1 MPNFPLTFHF
11 LGPHNLLHRRP
22 ARKACPRSC
31 PGWEASSPVHEA
43 VWPPDRTDG
52 DHKPLPTL
60 LFEWARRGYNS
71 EAYQGVIAT
80 FDWRWVTCSSAYGGL
95 PGHQGVFAT
104 GWTFGVSRSFHFYLF
119 IYYRLCL
126 NGSLTCWR
134 RLHVSLFYLA
144 FWINRCILCTSYG
157 VISKVYIYTHTG

>member
-95 PGHQGVFAT
+95 PGHQGVIFT
-104 GWTFGVSRSFHFYLF
+104 GWAFGVSRSFHFLLIYL
-119 IYYRLCL
+119 L
-126 NGSLTCWR
+126 W
-134 RLHVSLFYLA
+134 SLFKWESHLLAKITCFLIYLA
-144 FWINRCILCTSYG
+144 FLN
-157 VISKVYIYTHTG
+157 K